1 MAIRYWL
8 FVHPLDRA
16 RELIA
21 NGVVQHAWGGVE
33 PLNLMRESDGMV
45 LYCPRTENPDG
56 DPLRVL
62 AQAGRVLTAEPYRVG
77 GRGRT
82 LWRHDVQWLPE
93 SQLAP
98 IRQLRDLLELTR
110 NSMFWGEQ
118 LRPGWVELSQRDF
131 MICEDAVRRSAPA
144 PSPFGVHAASTQ
156 PSSSTDEPAAW
167 MDSPRDRPPSPGW

>member
-1 MAIRYWL
+1 ML
-8 FVHPLDRA
+8 
-16 RELIA
+16 LIHYDFYHML
-21 NGVVQHAWGGVE
+21 QKY
-33 PLNLMRESDGMV
+33 V
-45 LYCPRTENPDG
+45 L
-56 DPLRVL
+56 
-62 AQAGRVLTAEPYRVG
+62 GRNHL
-77 GRGRT
+77 
-82 LWRHDVQWLPE
+82 RHDVQWLPE

>member
-16 RELIA
+16 RELMA
-21 NGVVQHAWGGVE
+21 GGFVQHAWGEAQPLQTMAEADGV
-33 PLNLMRESDGMV
+33 V

-56 DPLRVL
+56 EPLRSL
-62 AQAGRVLTAEPYRVG
+62 AGAGRVVTAEAYRVG

-98 IRQLRDLLELTR
+98 IRPLRDTLELTR
-110 NSMFWGEQ
+110 NSAFWGEQ
-118 LRPGWVELSQRDF
+118 LRPGWVELSARDF
-131 MICEDAVRRSAPA
+131 MICEDAVRRAAPA
-144 PSPFGVHAASTQ
+144 PSQFGMRAAAAGVDAA
-156 PSSSTDEPAAW
+156 PPPAPW
-167 MDSPRDRPPSPGW
+167 MDSPRDRPPTPGW